1 MRSDLKDVLSLI
13 AATIFADKHV
23 YASEIDEF
31 MKSTSKLKIVR
42 SLEPKISEAKL
53 LAWYEM
59 NKEEVRDYL
68 ATPYF
73 KDWFYGILDR
83 LKDIPNKETII
94 ETMHKISIADGSI
107 HVSERALITLAER
120 HWSLR

>member
-1 MRSDLKDVLSLI
+1 VKNELKDILSLI
-13 AATIFADKHV
+13 AATVFADKHV

-31 MKSTSKLKIVR
+31 MKSTSKLDVVQ
-42 SLEPKISEAKL
+42 SLEPKMSEAKL

-59 NKEEVRDYL
+59 NKDDIRGNL
-68 ATPYF
+68 STPYF

-83 LKDIPNKETII
+83 LKDIPNKDSII
-94 ETMHKISIADGSI
+94 ETMHRISRADGSI

-120 HWSLR
+120 HWRLR

>member
-1 MRSDLKDVLSLI
+1 VKNELKDILSLI

-31 MKSTSKLKIVR
+31 IKSTGKLKIIR
-42 SLEPKISEAKL
+42 SLEPNISEAKL

-59 NKEEVRDYL
+59 NKKDVR
-68 ATPYF
+68 ANITTPYF
-73 KDWFYGILDR
+73 KDWFYAILDR
-83 LKDIPNKETII
+83 LKDVPNKETIL
-94 ETMHKISIADGSI
+94 ETMHKISLADGNI